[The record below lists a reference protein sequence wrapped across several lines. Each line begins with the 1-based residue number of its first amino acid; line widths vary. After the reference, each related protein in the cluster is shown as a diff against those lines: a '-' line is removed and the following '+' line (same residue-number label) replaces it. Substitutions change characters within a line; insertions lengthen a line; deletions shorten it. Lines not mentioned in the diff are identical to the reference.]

1 MRSNS
6 TLEIRSVNISREKGT
21 GKDPVDRCEITSE
34 GLKGDA
40 HSGPWNRQVS
50 IMSAESIRNFNEREG
65 RNVGYGEF
73 AENITVEG
81 MDLSKV
87 DLLDRFKGENFE
99 LEVTQIGK
107 KCHGDGCAIYR
118 DVGKCAMPKEGIFC
132 RVIRSGKIN
141 TGDKVEYVSSTING
155 WVITLSDRVSKGIYE
170 DKSGKQI
177 AARLK
182 SHFAKVNKRA
192 EIERKVIPDE
202 PTELSGLLNRALKE
216 NVDFIITTGGTGIGS
231 RDIAPETIT
240 PFLEKQLPGIM
251 EMIRVKYGEHNPKA
265 LLSRSIAGVTGKTLV
280 YALPGSSKAVEEY
293 LEIIIPTL
301 IHTYYMMH
309 DIDHHAS

>member
-1 MRSNS
+1 METNS
-6 TLEIRSVNISREKGT
+6 TLEIRSVNISKEKGT
-21 GKDPVDRCEITSE
+21 GKEPLGSCELTAE
-34 GLKGDA
+34 GLKDDA

-50 IMSAESIRNFNEREG
+50 IMSAESIRKFNEREG
-65 RNVGYGEF
+65 RNIGFGEF

-87 DLLDRFKGENFE
+87 DLLDRFKGKNFE

-118 DVGKCAMPKEGIFC
+118 EVGKCAMPKEGVFC
-132 RVIRSGKIN
+132 RVIKSGNIK
-141 TGDKVEYVSSTING
+141 TGDKVEYIPSTMIG
-155 WVITLSDRVSKGIYE
+155 WVITLSDRVSKDIYE

-177 AARLK
+177 AAALET
-182 SHFAKVNKRA
+182 HFSKENKRA

-202 PTELSGLLNRALKE
+202 PKELSDLLNHAKQG
-216 NVDFIITTGGTGIGS
+216 NVDFIMTTGGTGIGS

-240 PFLEKQLPGIM
+240 QFLEKQLPGIM
-251 EMIRVKYGEHNPKA
+251 EMVRVKYGANNPNA
-265 LLSRSIAGVTGKTLV
+265 LLSRSVAGVTGKTLV

-293 LEIIIPTL
+293 LEVIIPTL
-301 IHTYYMMH
+301 LHSYYMMH

>member
-1 MRSNS
+1 MRTNS
-6 TLEIRSVNISREKGT
+6 TLEIRSVNISKEKGT
-21 GKDPVDRCEITSE
+21 GKDPVGSCDLTHD

-65 RNVGYGEF
+65 RNIGFGEF

-99 LEVTQIGK
+99 LEVTQIVK
-107 KCHGDGCAIYR
+107 KYHGDGCAIYR
-118 DVGKCAMPKEGIFC
+118 EVGKCAMPKEGIFC
-132 RVIRSGKIN
+132 RVIKSGNIKTDDKIEFIP
-141 TGDKVEYVSSTING
+141 TTING

-177 AARLK
+177 AAALET
-182 SHFAKVNKRA
+182 HFSKENKRA
-192 EIERKVIPDE
+192 EIERKAIPDE
-202 PTELSGLLNRALKE
+202 PTELSNLLDRALKE

-265 LLSRSIAGVTGKTLV
+265 LLSRSIAGVTNKTLV

-293 LEIIIPTL
+293 LEVIIPTL
-301 IHTYYMMH
+301 LHSYYMMH